1 MENLCLQFI
10 YLIKSHVINLPLMAE
25 LNHTIF
31 REYELEKDNEYPALR
46 QLNAQLKAKAKSIA

>member
-1 MENLCLQFI
+1 
-10 YLIKSHVINLPLMAE
+10 MAE